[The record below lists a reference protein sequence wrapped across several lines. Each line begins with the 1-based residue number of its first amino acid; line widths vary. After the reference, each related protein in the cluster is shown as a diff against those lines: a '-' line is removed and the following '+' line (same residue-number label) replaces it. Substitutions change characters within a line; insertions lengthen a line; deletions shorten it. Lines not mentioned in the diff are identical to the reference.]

1 MRFQT
6 ASLLLLICAGV
17 LTLQVYAQNA
27 PDPLSGI
34 WTGDWG
40 PTPKDRNNV
49 LVELKWDGKT
59 VTGAVKGEGNVAGP
73 GTAVRSYEIPFK
85 KGSFD
90 PQTGKVR
97 LEATAYFQGHPV
109 NYVINGTL
117 QNNVMTGD
125 WKHGSK
131 KGNLNLRRN

>member
-1 MRFQT
+1 MRLQT
-6 ASLLLLICAGV
+6 ASLLLLICAGG
-17 LTLQVYAQNA
+17 LTLQVHAQNA

-59 VTGAVKGEGNVAGP
+59 VTGAVKGTGNVAGP
-73 GTAVRSYEIPFK
+73 GTAVIPYDIPFK

-90 PQTGKVR
+90 ATTGKLR
-97 LEATAYFQGHPV
+97 LEATAWFQGHPV
-109 NYVINGTL
+109 QYVINATL
-117 QNNVMTGD
+117 QNNSMTGD
-125 WKHGSK
+125 WKHGDR
-131 KGNLNLRRN
+131 KGNLRLLRN

>member
-1 MRFQT
+1 
-6 ASLLLLICAGV
+6 V
-17 LTLQVYAQNA
+17 HAQNA

-40 PTPKDRNNV
+40 PDPKDRNLV

-73 GTAVRSYEIPFK
+73 NTPVTTYEIRFK

-90 PQTGKVR
+90 ATTGKLR
-97 LEATAYFQGHPV
+97 LEATAHYQGHPV
-109 NYVINGTL
+109 HYVINAEL
-117 QNNVMTGD
+117 QNNSMTGD
-125 WKHGSK
+125 WKHGDR
-131 KGNLNLRRN
+131 KGNLKLRRL